1 MTAARLPKRCGN
13 CKHHVFDD
21 QEGTSCCMNPESEFF
36 SGYPEYD
43 EVCSAWERDPKR
55 MPKC

>member
-1 MTAARLPKRCGN
+1 
-13 CKHHVFDD
+13 
-21 QEGTSCCMNPESEFF
+21 MNPESEFF